1 MKSVYFPQHGG
12 VGSEQSLTQDLVDE
26 QIKLFGMDV
35 FYLPREVL
43 QDNALNDTVLSRY
56 KQFYMIEMMLINV
69 EGFGGASSL
78 SLTKFGLKI
87 DDEMTLTVSK
97 RRWKQFAAAKIKTTI
112 PTRPNEGDLI
122 YVPMTNNT
130 YEIKYVEREAPFYQ
144 LGKNYVYT
152 MNCELMQHTDN
163 QFETGVSELDN
174 LKQESYGTWI
184 TLKSGGTGAYI
195 VGEKVTQTY
204 APNNVSA
211 PVTVTATVSD
221 TRPLE
226 NKVKVTYIHGDQ
238 NFIETGNAAL
248 IGQDSGASW
257 FIDKFSTFDIDVD
270 GFDNSENKYYEDM
283 GDLLIDFNEGNP
295 FGEFGNMGDAF

>member
-1 MKSVYFPQHGG
+1 M
-12 VGSEQSLTQDLVDE
+12 
-26 QIKLFGMDV
+26 LF
-35 FYLPREVL
+35 R
-43 QDNALNDTVLSRY
+43 S
-56 KQFYMIEMMLINV
+56 
-69 EGFGGASSL
+69 
-78 SLTKFGLKI
+78 
-87 DDEMTLTVSK
+87 
-97 RRWKQFAAAKIKTTI
+97 
-112 PTRPNEGDLI
+112 
-122 YVPMTNNT
+122 
-130 YEIKYVEREAPFYQ
+130 
-144 LGKNYVYT
+144 
-152 MNCELMQHTDN
+152 
-163 QFETGVSELDN
+163 
-174 LKQESYGTWI
+174 
-184 TLKSGGTGAYI
+184 
-195 VGEKVTQTY
+195 EKVTQTY